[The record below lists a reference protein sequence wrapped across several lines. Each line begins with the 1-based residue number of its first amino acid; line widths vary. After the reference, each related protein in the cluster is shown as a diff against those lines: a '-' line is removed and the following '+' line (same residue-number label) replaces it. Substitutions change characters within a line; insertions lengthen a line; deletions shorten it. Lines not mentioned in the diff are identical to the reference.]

1 MVINGK
7 SAAAALVKARA
18 AIGSTVTKDAR
29 ANYGKYAT
37 LAAVMEAITPAL
49 AANGLALVQEAELDD
64 AAVTMAA
71 TLIHESGE
79 TIEFAPLTMPL
90 GSQRTPQAV
99 GSAMTYGR
107 RYQLT
112 ALFGLAPDD
121 DDGEAAS
128 KPSQTAP
135 GRTERPSTPNHAAT
149 AAKAPQ
155 RGAVQATAHI
165 DDVPPVNPDGPEE
178 TGETLFETAT
188 PTEREAAIL
197 NRWQTT
203 EDAVGWATRL
213 GGSKNE
219 FEARNSYKKI
229 VREQF
234 GGSETDAN
242 RASVWLAYM
251 RHEGGKWRE
260 RTTQKEAVA

>member
-1 MVINGK
+1 MIINGK

-18 AIGSTVTKDAR
+18 TIGATVVKDAS

-49 AANGLALVQEAELDD
+49 AVNGLALVQEAELGDS
-64 AAVTMAA
+64 AVTMAA

-90 GSQRTPQAV
+90 GNVRTPQAV

-128 KPSQTAP
+128 KTPTDAP
-135 GRTERPSTPNHAAT
+135 GRAVTPNREMVLPRPPDI
-149 AAKAPQ
+149 PQ
-155 RGAVQATAHI
+155 RGQPITENTLKRLHALGKEAYGAQWDSKRPELVTAASQGAVTSSK
-165 DDVPPVNPDGPEE
+165 D
-178 TGETLFETAT
+178 L
-188 PTEREAAIL
+188 TE
-197 NRWQTT
+197 N
-203 EDAVGWATRL
+203 
-213 GGSKNE
+213 
-219 FEARNSYKKI
+219 EARKLIRGMEAKI
-229 VREQF
+229 AQQVQP
-234 GGSETDAN
+234 DAAL
-242 RASVWLAYM
+242 RQQAA
-251 RHEGGKWRE
+251 
-260 RTTQKEAVA
+260 